1 MSVFFTADTHFGHKN
16 VIAFCN
22 RPYADVNE
30 MDEDLILKWN
40 ETVGV
45 EDVIYHLGDFAFMD
59 KIRTAATIQRL
70 NGRKVLVMGN
80 HDIRSRAFY
89 LESGFAFVYKLK
101 YGESQPYWTE
111 NEEVGFRMAHFPFK
125 DAMGEYD
132 DRDYLTER
140 APTRGEYD
148 VPLVHGHVHAA
159 WKVKPGLVNVGVDVW
174 DLKPVSLEKVIEYV
188 KFADCA
194 NV

>member
-16 VIAFCN
+16 VIAFCK
-22 RPYADVNE
+22 RPYTNVEE

-70 NGRKVLVMGN
+70 NGRKVLLMGN
-80 HDIRSRAFY
+80 HDKRSRAFY

-125 DAMGEYD
+125 DVMGEYD
-132 DRDYLTER
+132 QRDYLVER
-140 APTRGEYD
+140 APSRAEQI
-148 VPLVHGHVHAA
+148 VPLVHGHVHEA
-159 WKVKPGLVNVGVDVW
+159 WLTRPNLVNVGVDVH
-174 DLKPVSLEKVIEYV
+174 DLKPIPLSKVLELVESV
-188 KFADCA
+188 REP
-194 NV
+194 